1 MMDCLTIITQT
12 LIQSVT
18 LQEAIITEVKE
29 HLKEVTDRELKARET
44 LKIEVQKR
52 NIVEKELADAMR
64 AVEEGA
70 EMVQRD
76 QDVSNNI

>member
-1 MMDCLTIITQT
+1 MECLTIITQT

-44 LKIEVQKR
+44 LEIEVQKR
-52 NIVEKELADAMR
+52 NIVEKDLADAMR